1 MHSEWPVRLSI
12 SRPGKQWSSN
22 VINLCPTIPVPPRIP
37 TLNLSLILLL
47 PFSLCYLII
56 LILIMYTDYYVTIPS
71 TFNYLSKRHIL
82 PIVFLW
88 RTFVFLLL
96 YGYYHTYLLIATLF
110 AQKLNYFLI
119 ILQSVNYIA
128 IYIYYYRFL

>member
-1 MHSEWPVRLSI
+1 MSPYHPH
-12 SRPGKQWSSN
+12 
-22 VINLCPTIPVPPRIP
+22 
-37 TLNLSLILLL
+37 
-47 PFSLCYLII
+47 LII
-56 LILIMYTDYYVTIPS
+56 YQKD
-71 TFNYLSKRHIL
+71 TFANCLS
-82 PIVFLW
+82 V

-128 IYIYYYRFL
+128 IYIHYYRFL